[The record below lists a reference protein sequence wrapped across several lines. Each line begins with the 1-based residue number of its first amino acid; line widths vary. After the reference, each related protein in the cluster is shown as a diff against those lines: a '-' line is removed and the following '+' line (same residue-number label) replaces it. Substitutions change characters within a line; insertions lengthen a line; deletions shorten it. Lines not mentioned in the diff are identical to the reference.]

1 MTDYLFIESKC
12 VLCSNYETR
21 YAGNI
26 AVVSKCRKGLEVD
39 KKIWE
44 HCEGFKRRS
53 DMK

>member
-1 MTDYLFIESKC
+1 MTVIYFSNTKC
-12 VLCSNYETR
+12 DLCSNYETK

-26 AVVSKCRKGLEVD
+26 AVVSRCRKGLEVD

-53 DMK
+53 DVE